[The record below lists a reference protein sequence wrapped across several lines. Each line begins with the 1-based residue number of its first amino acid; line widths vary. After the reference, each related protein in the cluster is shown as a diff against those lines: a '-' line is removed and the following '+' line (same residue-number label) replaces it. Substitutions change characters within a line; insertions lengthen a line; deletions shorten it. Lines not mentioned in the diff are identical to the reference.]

1 MSARGGESSKVAVEK
16 FARCEL
22 RSPATCFGTIARAL
36 AKKVRTPAP
45 PKRPVQAPQRRDT
58 RRARPPADDR
68 RRLWG
73 IIAVLAVIAVAGI
86 GAALYFGLR
95 GGSGSS
101 TPAAVGPNPF
111 NSLPGIRKTKQP
123 WPPEVA
129 HLQDRLAPLNLTS
142 NPTEQLAYHIHQHLD
157 IFVNGKHV
165 TVPQCI
171 GIYGCYQNFAFI
183 TELHTHRTDGIV
195 HVEAPSNK
203 HYTLGTFFAEWGVF
217 LSKKCVGAY
226 CQGYKWYVNGKP
238 QTEPPYALKLE
249 PHQEIA
255 IVIGKPPAHIPS
267 TFNWTGL

>member
-1 MSARGGESSKVAVEK
+1 
-16 FARCEL
+16 
-22 RSPATCFGTIARAL
+22 L

-68 RRLWG
+68 RRLWA

-86 GAALYFGLR
+86 GTALYFGLR
-95 GGSGSS
+95 GGNGSD
-101 TPAAVGPNPF
+101 THATAGPNTF
-111 NSLPGIRKTKQP
+111 NSLPGIRKTKAP

-129 HLQDRLAPLNLTS
+129 NLQARLAPLNLTS
-142 NPTEQLAYHIHQHLD
+142 NPREQLAYHIHQHLD
-157 IFVNGKHV
+157 IYVNGKHV
-165 TVPQCI
+165 TVPECI

-183 TELHTHRTDGIV
+183 TELHTHRTDGVI

-226 CQGYKWYVNGKP
+226 CQGYKWYLNGKL
-238 QTEPPYALKLE
+238 QTAPAYALPLD
-249 PHQEIA
+249 PHEEIA
-255 IVIGKPPAHIPS
+255 IVIGKPPATIPS
-267 TFNWTGL
+267 TYNWNGL

>member
-1 MSARGGESSKVAVEK
+1 M
-16 FARCEL
+16 
-22 RSPATCFGTIARAL
+22 

-255 IVIGKPPAHIPS
+255 IAIGKPPAHIPS